1 MLERSLLELVG
12 GQCFSSAGLTSS
24 LLDFLREEGFGNWSP
39 DPLALLHT
47 NCREALL
54 RDMEKDRPR
63 RFRRDDLRRLIDTL
77 TQETLFVGG
86 ELPLLEKLS
95 NSLMVRHGDYLH
107 YRDTQVQAYTRLA
120 VDLDPTLLAAW
131 HFSGWLD
138 DLPAPGG
145 DAIRRVLDHQ
155 MPLFAPLP
163 NPALPYAEGHV
174 HLGGVSAAGLILG
187 GQLLGA
193 LETSKKEH
201 TVLLRLRRI
210 LYELFEWAPAHSDV
224 HAGTQN
230 LNWQTRLHQACR
242 DEPQLSGKRDSLPDW
257 NLLMQ
262 HHAYAVE
269 GSPEW
274 ILAELARRAQG
285 PGGLAHCWLWLLVF
299 LLMRYRQ
306 QGTPPLLRVAILY
319 LLTETMQL
327 RRLLI
332 MDNLGL
338 SRFTQD
344 YFANGLRRSVSN
356 RYARLPNLRH
366 LLASPNDLLEAKGAP
381 GFFEPKG
388 VADLALQLGRTLGQP
403 LPAQQPLIVATTRPL
418 SAAEL
423 GYLRALEQWQF
434 CAHFSRSTRDG
445 KDGQRHAPD
454 IARLWEHAENLQ
466 RSLRYTAGWNRPE
479 FLGGRLSPHFRFEP
493 ARWLRGLDV
502 AGNENDLRIEWFAPL
517 LRWLRSGLE
526 TNRSDAQIRSGFHLS
541 IHAGE
546 DYAHPLSGLRHV
558 DETVRFCE
566 MRDGD
571 RLGHALALGIK
582 PKHWA
587 GRHGDMVLPV
597 DEHLDNLVWAW
608 HHASLLSP
616 RLPLAGQVLPLLERR
631 IRRIRRYGAWLH
643 VPGIDTSPRTTSS
656 PTSFALADKAEARQK
671 LRQWVSQPDERIT
684 PELLF
689 QAWLLRRNCHYQ
701 LSKIDGNPVLAA
713 KERCSVPD
721 LVRLQQATV
730 DAAGWTP
737 EALYLRRHQQ
747 LALGNSSPF
756 LVVVRVQH
764 NDRCHNEL
772 DHAHEE
778 SNEALL
784 YDSDSPEELRF
795 MHALQDYLL
804 HEYDRKG
811 LIIET
816 NPSSNVY
823 LSRISKHSEHPIF
836 RWCPPDESTLACG
849 GRHNRYG
856 LRSGPIR
863 VLVNT
868 DDPGIMPT
876 TLRTEYALLR
886 EAAIELGF
894 ARTVAE
900 DWLERL
906 RRYGVEQ
913 YHRHHQRVFTME
925 GEGDLFA

>member
-12 GQCFSSAGLTSS
+12 GQCFSSAGLAST
-24 LLDFLREEGFGNWSP
+24 LLAFLRCTPNASRQA
-39 DPLALLHT
+39 DPLASLHT
-47 NCREALL
+47 ECREALL
-54 RDMEKDRPR
+54 RGLEQDRPR
-63 RFRRDDLRRLIDTL
+63 QFRRDELRRLIDTL
-77 TQETLFVGG
+77 TRETLFVSGQ
-86 ELPLLEKLS
+86 LPLLEQLS
-95 NSLMVRHGDYLH
+95 NSLLVRNGDYLH
-107 YRDTQVQAYTRLA
+107 YRDTQVQAYARLT

-138 DLPAPGG
+138 ELPAPGA

-155 MPLFAPLP
+155 TPLFAPLP

-193 LETSKKEH
+193 LKTSKKEH
-201 TVLLRLRRI
+201 MVLLRLRRV
-210 LYELFEWAPAHSDV
+210 LSELLDWPSVRGD
-224 HAGTQN
+224 
-230 LNWQTRLHQACR
+230 WQARLRQAVR
-242 DEPQLSGKRDSLPDW
+242 DEPDLSGKRDSLPDW
-257 NLLMQ
+257 DSLLQ
-262 HHAYAVE
+262 HHARAME

-274 ILAELARRAQG
+274 LLTELARRARNQ
-285 PGGLAHCWLWLLVF
+285 GGLVHCWLWLLV
-299 LLMRYRQ
+299 LLLRRYRQ
-306 QGTPPLLRVAILY
+306 PNTPPLLRVAILY
-319 LLTETMQL
+319 LLSETMQL
-327 RRLLI
+327 RRQLI

-344 YFANGLRRSVSN
+344 YFPNVLRKTATN
-356 RYARLPNLRH
+356 RHASLTNLRH
-366 LLASPNDLLEAKGAP
+366 LLASPNDLLEAKSGP
-381 GFFEPKG
+381 GFFEPKNI
-388 VADLALQLGRTLGQP
+388 ANLARQLGHTLGQP
-403 LPAQQPLIVATTRPL
+403 LPPQLALATAPARRPN
-418 SAAEL
+418 AAEL
-423 GYLRALEQWQF
+423 GYLRTLEQWQF
-434 CAHFSRSTRDG
+434 CAHFSRSAGKDG
-445 KDGQRHAPD
+445 KDGQRCAPD
-454 IARLWEHAENLQ
+454 MAKLWKNAEMLQ
-466 RSLRYTAGWNRPE
+466 QSLQGTAGWNRPE
-479 FLGGRLSPHFRFEP
+479 FLGGRLNPYFRFEP

-502 AGNENDLRIEWFAPL
+502 AGNENDLHIEWFAPL
-517 LRWLRSGLE
+517 LRWLRLGLQPDCL
-526 TNRSDAQIRSGFHLS
+526 DAQPHSGFHLS

-571 RLGHALALGIK
+571 RLGHGLALGIK

-587 GRHGDMVLPV
+587 LQHGDMVLPV

-616 RLPLAGQVLPLLERR
+616 RFPLAGQVLPLLERR
-631 IRRIRRYGAWLH
+631 IRRMQRYGAWLH
-643 VPGIDTSPRTTSS
+643 PPEISTSLRTTQGR
-656 PTSFALADKAEARQK
+656 EE
-671 LRQWVSQPDERIT
+671 LRRWVSQPDGRIT

-689 QAWLLRRNCHYQ
+689 QAWLLRRNCHYR
-701 LSKIDGNPVLAA
+701 LSKIGKTPILGS
-713 KERCSVPD
+713 KEQCAVPD
-721 LVRLQQATV
+721 LMRLQQAGTHA
-730 DAAGWTP
+730 DDDWTP
-737 EALYLRRHQQ
+737 EALYRRRHQQ

-756 LVVVRVQH
+756 LVVVRTQQS
-764 NDRCHNEL
+764 DRCNSEL
-772 DHAHEE
+772 NHIPEE
-778 SNEALL
+778 PGEALL
-784 YDSDSPEELRF
+784 YDSDSTEELRF
-795 MHALQDYLL
+795 MHALQDHLL

-823 LSRISKHSEHPIF
+823 IARVGKHSEHPIF
-836 RWCPPDESTLACG
+836 RWSPPDESTLACG

-886 EAAIELGF
+886 EAAIERGI

-906 RRYGVEQ
+906 RRYGMEQ
-913 YHRHHQRVFTME
+913 FHRHHQPIFTLE
-925 GEGDLFA
+925 AASELFT